1 MFYMSF
7 DGMFTYG
14 MTHELNSRIAGG
26 RITRVHQ
33 PFKHDVIFHIR
44 ANGKNHKLLLSAHP
58 SYSRVH
64 VTNQAYENPSEP
76 PMFCML
82 LRKHIEGGFIEK
94 IEQAGLDRIMIF
106 RIKSRN
112 EIGDET
118 VRTLYVEIMGRH
130 SNIIL
135 TDGEGAIID
144 GLKHLSPS
152 MNSYRTVLPGY
163 DYKLPPAQEKISPL
177 AADEEDI
184 LRHLSFQ
191 EGQLDQQIVRH
202 FSGVSPLF
210 AKEAVHRAGLAN
222 KITLPKTLTE
232 MFRSV
237 KDCRFTPNI
246 TTAGGKEYFYLLS
259 LTHVNGEERTF
270 QSLSELLDRFYFGK
284 AERDRVKQQAQDLE
298 RFVANE
304 RKKNANKIKKLEKTL
319 DYSENAKEFQLYGEL
334 LTANLYMLKKGDKE
348 ANVINYYDE
357 ESPTVTIPLNPNKTP
372 SENAQMYFTKYQKAK
387 NSVEVVKEQI
397 RLAEEEIAYFDQLI
411 QQLSS
416 ASTKDIHEIREELVE
431 GKYLRP
437 KQQRGQKKQKQHVP
451 VLEQYESS
459 QGLTILVGKNNKQNE
474 YLTTKAAARD
484 DVWFHTKDIPGSHVV
499 IKSSDPDE
507 QSILEAAAIAAYF
520 SKAKDSGSVPVD
532 YTKIRHVKKPNGA
545 KPGFVTYDSQHTV
558 FVTPDADLVIRLK
571 K

>member
-58 SYSRVH
+58 SYSRAH
-64 VTNQAYENPSEP
+64 ITNQAYENPSEP

-184 LRHLSFQ
+184 LRYLSFQ
-191 EGQLDQQIVRH
+191 EGRLDQQIVRH

-232 MFRSV
+232 MFHAV

-246 TTAGGKEYFYLLS
+246 TTAAGKEYFYLLS

-270 QSLSELLDRFYFGK
+270 HSLSELLDRFYFGK

-357 ESPTVTIPLNPNKTP
+357 ESPTVAIPLNPNKTP

>member
-191 EGQLDQQIVRH
+191 EGRLDQQIVTH

-270 QSLSELLDRFYFGK
+270 HSLSELLDRFYFGK

>member
-1 MFYMSF
+1 MSF

-118 VRTLYVEIMGRH
+118 IRTLYVEIMGRH
-130 SNIIL
+130 SNFIL

-191 EGQLDQQIVRH
+191 EGRLDQQIVTH

>member
-1 MFYMSF
+1 MSF

-191 EGQLDQQIVRH
+191 EGRLDQQIVTH

-270 QSLSELLDRFYFGK
+270 HSLSELLDRFYFGK

>member
-1 MFYMSF
+1 MSF

-64 VTNQAYENPSEP
+64 MTNQAYENPSEP

-177 AADEEDI
+177 AADEEDV
-184 LRHLSFQ
+184 LRYLSFQ
-191 EGQLDQQIVRH
+191 EGRLAQQIVRH

-222 KITLPKTLTE
+222 KITLPKTLIE
-232 MFRSV
+232 MFHAV

-270 QSLSELLDRFYFGK
+270 HSLSELLDRFYFGK

-348 ANVINYYDE
+348 AEVINYYDE
-357 ESPTVTIPLNPNKTP
+357 ESKTVTIPLNPNKTP

-459 QGLTILVGKNNKQNE
+459 RGLTILVGKNNKQNE

-484 DVWFHTKDIPGSHVV
+484 DLWFHTKDIPGSHVV

>member
-1 MFYMSF
+1 MSF

-191 EGQLDQQIVRH
+191 EGRLDQQIVTH